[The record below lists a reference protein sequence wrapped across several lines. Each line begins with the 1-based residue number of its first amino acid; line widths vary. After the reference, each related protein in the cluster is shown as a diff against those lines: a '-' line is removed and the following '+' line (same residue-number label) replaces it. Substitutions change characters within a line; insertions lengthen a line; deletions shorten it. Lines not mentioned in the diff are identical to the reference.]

1 MSQKTMDTSI
11 ETRLAGLEKGVN
23 ALLTATNLVI
33 DTLQQQTNLLTE
45 LTAAAEE
52 EPGKSPVVD
61 AIDSLANAV
70 GRMEAG
76 IGALV
81 TEMDELPDRLKV
93 VLTGDAAKP
102 VPLAAT
108 ASVDP

>member
-1 MSQKTMDTSI
+1 
-11 ETRLAGLEKGVN
+11 
-23 ALLTATNLVI
+23 VI
-33 DTLQQQTNLLTE
+33 DTLQQQTNLLAK
-45 LTAAAEE
+45 LTTAAEE